1 MRTRWHPLEFFSSPF
16 DPSLTYVS
24 SSVPILRHPIVLA
37 SVRLLLA
44 VYVLVTLL
52 VSVVWAGVVSHD
64 IDGYFS
70 YFTHLTYIGLCSYF
84 FASGVQT
91 LVYARNNTYLLRTWP
106 FAKTLQFLHVWLH
119 STVVTFPFVVTIT
132 FWVLLSSSSTFSS
145 VFNTWNNISVHALNS
160 AYALFEVLLTNAPPP
175 PLIFMLADLV
185 LLGGYLGV
193 AYITYATQGFYST
206 CLVIYLTEARHC
218 VRARQ
223 CPYKFGSTYS
233 VSGKISSRH
242 ANPFATAY
250 NFLDPRQQGSFL
262 AAYIAG
268 IAVGYIII
276 FGIVSGMMVIR
287 RRIVNKDKYNNIEGE
302 KEMSVRPSTCGSSES
317 PKQDVERPKDGD
329 RW

>member
-175 PLIFMLADLV
+175 PLIFMLANLV

-193 AYITYATQGFYST
+193 AYITYATQRFYT
-206 CLVIYLTEARHC
+206 
-218 VRARQ
+218 
-223 CPYKFGSTYS
+223 
-233 VSGKISSRH
+233 
-242 ANPFATAY
+242 Y

>member
-1 MRTRWHPLEFFSSPF
+1 MRTRWHPLEFLSSPF
-16 DPSLTYVS
+16 DPSLAYVS
-24 SSVPILRHPIVLA
+24 SSVPILRRPIVLA
-37 SVRLLLA
+37 WVRLLLA
-44 VYVLVTLL
+44 LYALVTLL
-52 VSVVWAGVVSHD
+52 VSVIWADVVLHD

-70 YFTHLTYIGLCSYF
+70 YFTHLAYIGLCSYY

-91 LVYARNNTYLLRTWP
+91 LVYARNSTYLLRTWP

-160 AYALFEVLLTNAPPP
+160 VYALFEILLTNTPPP
-175 PLIFMLADLV
+175 PLIFMLANLV

-193 AYITYATQGFYST
+193 AYITNATQGFY
-206 CLVIYLTEARHC
+206 
-218 VRARQ
+218 
-223 CPYKFGSTYS
+223 TY
-233 VSGKISSRH
+233 
-242 ANPFATAY
+242 A
-250 NFLDPRQQGSFL
+250 FLDPQQQGSFL

-268 IAVGYIII
+268 IAVGYVVI

-287 RRIVNKDKYNNIEGE
+287 RRIANKDKYNKVEGE
-302 KEMSVRPSTCGSSES
+302 KEMSVRPSTSGSTEWQ
-317 PKQDVERPKDGD
+317 KQDVERPKDGD